1 MTPITPMTASGELM
15 HTTAPHTG
23 RTVGPA
29 NSVVELVPRRT
40 LRLTVNNEPVGE
52 DLGIV
57 YGSEATRD
65 VFGQGECDDVFLEL
79 IELLGWRDELE
90 AAAGALPAACQA
102 RLAKK
107 QKK

>member
-1 MTPITPMTASGELM
+1 MRAHDALALPGLPALLDELRAS
-15 HTTAPHTG
+15 
-23 RTVGPA
+23 
-29 NSVVELVPRRT
+29 
-40 LRLTVNNEPVGE
+40 
-52 DLGIV
+52 
-57 YGSEATRD
+57 SEATRD

-79 IELLGWRDELE
+79 IDMLGWRDELE